1 MDGGLVFDLGMND
14 GSDTAFYLAKGF
26 SVVGVDAAEDLCD
39 LVRDK
44 YQAEI
49 DAGRLSIEHVAVTE
63 SEGPVTFYP
72 NEKSVWGTT
81 RPEWAER
88 NGKLSHLSTDTLTV
102 DGVPLSHLL
111 DKYGVPYYLKI
122 DIEGA
127 DLAALSGLRGQS
139 EVPAFVSIES
149 EKVCW
154 DALVEEFDA
163 LSELGYTRFK
173 IVPQHFVSTHRA
185 PKPAREGRYV
195 PWRFHL
201 GDSGLIRR
209 RSPGS
214 LAEPQRGAGAL
225 PQNLRPVQLVRR
237 QRALRPAL
245 GARSGRSQVPRGL
258 VRHSRRTLST
268 APSPEDRRDRRCCFD
283 LCG

>member
-1 MDGGLVFDLGMND
+1 MND

-49 DAGRLSIEHVAVTE
+49 DAGRLSIENVAVTE

-88 NGKLSHLSTDTLTV
+88 NGKLIARLPRDTLTV

-127 DLAALSGLRGQS
+127 DLAALSGLRGQR
-139 EVPAFVSIES
+139 EAPAFVSIES

-154 DALVEEFDA
+154 DALGRGVRRAERA
-163 LSELGYTRFK
+163 RATPGSRSCRST
-173 IVPQHFVSTHRA
+173 SSATHRA

-201 GDSGLIRR
+201 GDSGLFGEEAPGRWLTRKEALARYRR
-209 RSPGS
+209 IFARYSWFGDNGRFVPPSVPG
-214 LAEPQRGAGAL
+214 A
-225 PQNLRPVQLVRR
+225 VVRR
-237 QRALRPAL
+237 YLAGWYDTHA
-245 GARSGRSQVPRGL
+245 GR
-258 VRHSRRTLST
+258 
-268 APSPEDRRDRRCCFD
+268 
-283 LCG
+283 

>member
-49 DAGRLSIEHVAVTE
+49 DAGRLSVENVAVTE

-81 RPEWAER
+81 RPDWAER
-88 NGKLSHLSTDTLTV
+88 NGKLAHLSTDTLTV

-127 DLAALSGLRGQS
+127 DLAALSGLRGQR

-149 EKVCW
+149 EKVSW
-154 DALVEEFDA
+154 DGLVEEFDA
-163 LSELGYTRFK
+163 LTELGYTRFK

-201 GDSGLIRR
+201 GDSGLFGEEAPGRWLSRKEALARYRR
-209 RSPGS
+209 IFARYSWFGDNGRFVPPSVPG
-214 LAEPQRGAGAL
+214 A
-225 PQNLRPVQLVRR
+225 VVRR
-237 QRALRPAL
+237 YLAGWYDTHA
-245 GARSGRSQVPRGL
+245 GR
-258 VRHSRRTLST
+258 
-268 APSPEDRRDRRCCFD
+268 
-283 LCG
+283 